1 MMESTTQIARINEKV
16 ARDRGFS
23 LDTSFVLFFLAIE
36 FGQSFAGFGFESI
49 FLVITLLSVAVLPYF
64 AQSGEKPEFGN
75 WLIGRAAI
83 LVFALV
89 LGVFF
94 KQSLGIVLPE
104 EFRFIP
110 MTLLILSAIL
120 SCYIQFDGFLRLR
133 LAK

>member
-1 MMESTTQIARINEKV
+1 METATQISRINNESV
-16 ARDRGFS
+16 TNRGFS
-23 LDTSFVLFFLAIE
+23 IDTSFVLFFLAIE

-49 FLVITLLSVAVLPYF
+49 FLVITLLTVAVVPYF
-64 AQSGEKPEFGN
+64 AESGERPEFRN

-83 LVFALV
+83 LVFAVV
-89 LGVFF
+89 LGVIF
-94 KQSLGIVLPE
+94 KQSLGVVFPA

-110 MTLLILSAIL
+110 MTLLIVSAVL

>member
-1 MMESTTQIARINEKV
+1 METTTQIARINDE
-16 ARDRGFS
+16 ATTDRGFS
-23 LDTSFVLFFLAIE
+23 IDTSFVLFFLAIE
-36 FGQSFAGFGFESI
+36 FGQSFAGFSFESI
-49 FLVITLLSVAVLPYF
+49 FLVITLLTVAVAPYF
-64 AQSGEKPEFGN
+64 AQSGEKPEFGI

-89 LGVFF
+89 LGVIF
-94 KQSLGIVLPE
+94 KQSLGVVFPA

-120 SCYIQFDGFLRLR
+120 SCYIQFDSFLRLR